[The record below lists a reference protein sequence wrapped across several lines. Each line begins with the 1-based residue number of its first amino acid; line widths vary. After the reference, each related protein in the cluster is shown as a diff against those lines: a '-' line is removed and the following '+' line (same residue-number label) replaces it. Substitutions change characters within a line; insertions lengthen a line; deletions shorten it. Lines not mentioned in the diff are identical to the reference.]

1 MWWRSLWF
9 YWIWQLFF
17 FFFSVNHDYQI
28 VTDYFSLSDRPS
40 LSALSIGSVRP
51 GPCCPI
57 ALLLI
62 FCVTAS
68 VWTSHRWCE
77 VSLTFFRVDVKTC
90 ECLYSS
96 GQAYPTDVRRIWEQH
111 GRSSS
116 ALKGRTAAQGE
127 LNSHRIHVLTV
138 ISIYSYWSD
147 SLSWEQCIGMI

>member
-1 MWWRSLWF
+1 MAASVIL
-9 YWIWQLFF
+9 LNLTT
-17 FFFSVNHDYQI
+17 FFFSVNQDYQI
-28 VTDYFSLSDRPS
+28 LTDYFSLSDRPS
-40 LSALSIGSVRP
+40 LSTPSIGSVRP

-96 GQAYPTDVRRIWEQH
+96 GQVYPSYVRIWEQQ

-138 ISIYSYWSD
+138 ISIYSYLSD
-147 SLSWEQCIGMI
+147 SLRWEQCTGMI